1 MFCGNCGTR
10 LDDDALFCVECG
22 TPIASSTSSL
32 SSQTV
37 STDGTDVK
45 PLYSVPLSLSSQIVA
60 TGEGLNSSR
69 NGFFWVGARTTVPPR
84 PTASGIM
91 SYGLVVRTGK
101 TQSKSA

>member
-10 LDDDALFCVECG
+10 LDDDALFCAECG

-60 TGEGLNSSR
+60 TGAGQTAVATGSSGWERGLR
-69 NGFFWVGARTTVPPR
+69 CLRDPR
-84 PTASGIM
+84 RVELCHTAS
-91 SYGLVVRTGK
+91 
-101 TQSKSA
+101 

>member
-10 LDDDALFCVECG
+10 LDDDALFCAECG

-60 TGEGLNSSR
+60 TGEGSNSSR
-69 NGFFWVGARTTVPPR
+69 NGFFWERGLRCLRDPR
-84 PTASGIM
+84 RVELCHTAS
-91 SYGLVVRTGK
+91 
-101 TQSKSA
+101 

>member
-10 LDDDALFCVECG
+10 LDDDALFCAECG
-22 TPIASSTSSL
+22 TPIVSSTSSL

-60 TGEGLNSSR
+60 TGAG
-69 NGFFWVGARTTVPPR
+69 
-84 PTASGIM
+84 
-91 SYGLVVRTGK
+91 
-101 TQSKSA
+101 